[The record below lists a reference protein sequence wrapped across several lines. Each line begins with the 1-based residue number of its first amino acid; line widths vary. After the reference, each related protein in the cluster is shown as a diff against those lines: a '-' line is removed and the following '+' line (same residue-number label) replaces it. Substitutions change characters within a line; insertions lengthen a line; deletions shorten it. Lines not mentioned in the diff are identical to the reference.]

1 MMVQHAEIK
10 SRVMMSIGRLKN
22 YDVSLLEKN
31 DLIRLA
37 PGRVLVDLIIINGE
51 VKAIQSANSGC

>member
-1 MMVQHAEIK
+1 
-10 SRVMMSIGRLKN
+10 MSIGRLKN